1 MTTSGA
7 SMPLALT
14 LLIAVAT
21 IDIPAAVPPTPTGS
35 VVDFVHGRPIADPY
49 RWLEQLDDPAVESWA
64 RAQSDYTRAVLGPAA
79 SSSTGGVV
87 LPLTREIAIE
97 ASQYRRLPSG
107 KAVFLARMAD
117 DPIDAIYVRSANGT
131 VARAF
136 APAPTPDG
144 KVRTIAFFVPAPDE
158 RHVALAIGENGSENN
173 ALHQT
178 EEHKSELQSLLRNS
192 YAAFC

>member
-35 VVDFVHGRPIADPY
+35 VVAFVHGRPIADPS

-79 SSSTGGVV
+79 PRSTGAVL
-87 LPLTREIAIE
+87 LPLQREITLE
-97 ASQYRRLPSG
+97 ATQTPRLPSG
-107 KAVFLARMAD
+107 KAGY
-117 DPIDAIYVRSANGT
+117 IEIS
-131 VARAF
+131 
-136 APAPTPDG
+136 
-144 KVRTIAFFVPAPDE
+144 K
-158 RHVALAIGENGSENN
+158 
-173 ALHQT
+173 
-178 EEHKSELQSLLRNS
+178 
-192 YAAFC
+192 

>member
-1 MTTSGA
+1 MSTVGA
-7 SMPLALT
+7 AMPFALT
-14 LLIAVAT
+14 LLIAVRT

-97 ASQYRRLPSG
+97 ASQIG
-107 KAVFLARMAD
+107 
-117 DPIDAIYVRSANGT
+117 
-131 VARAF
+131 RA
-136 APAPTPDG
+136 
-144 KVRTIAFFVPAPDE
+144 
-158 RHVALAIGENGSENN
+158 HV
-173 ALHQT
+173 
-178 EEHKSELQSLLRNS
+178 
-192 YAAFC
+192 

>member
-64 RAQSDYTRAVLGPAA
+64 RAQSAYTSAVLGPAA
-79 SSSTGGVV
+79 SSSPGGVV
-87 LPLTREIAIE
+87 LPLHRSIA
-97 ASQYRRLPSG
+97 
-107 KAVFLARMAD
+107 
-117 DPIDAIYVRSANGT
+117 
-131 VARAF
+131 
-136 APAPTPDG
+136 
-144 KVRTIAFFVPAPDE
+144 
-158 RHVALAIGENGSENN
+158 
-173 ALHQT
+173 
-178 EEHKSELQSLLRNS
+178 LQSPTDRR
-192 YAAFC
+192 